1 MNLRDFQSELL
12 VTLQHSR
19 YNRTMKIWF
28 KGETLWSWTK
38 AKEKKPCCFLQTKL
52 GGKPQLLTMYLNI
65 WKTHWNILHVNSK
78 RLILSFWNWLEW
90 GLWDFTTENEKMIV
104 PRNKQ
109 KQCRNL
115 YFFFI
120 FLLGKIKTQQ
130 TMQTKS
136 KWTKESWKERSGD
149 KI

>member
-1 MNLRDFQSELL
+1 MSYLWL
-12 VTLQHSR
+12 
-19 YNRTMKIWF
+19 YNIQDTTEWWK
-28 KGETLWSWTK
+28 SDS
-38 AKEKKPCCFLQTKL
+38 KEKLCGHEPRLKRKSLAVLVCFLQTKL

-78 RLILSFWNWLEW
+78 RLILCFWNWLEW
-90 GLWDFTTENEKMIV
+90 GLWDFTIENEKMIV

-120 FLLGKIKTQQ
+120 FLLAKIKTQQ